1 MFIQNF
7 YSMMQLRKPPYGKIL
22 LSLLL
27 LLVGVHAKSQSWGTK
42 VATASE
48 SGATEIRSILDGVTT
63 LLMAISGVVFL
74 IGITSAGFKYKQG
87 DQQAFKNLQGVMMGS
102 LVILIGVGLS
112 KILFF

>member
-1 MFIQNF
+1 MLSRQQVFRRI
-7 YSMMQLRKPPYGKIL
+7 IL
-22 LSLLL
+22 STCTSLL
-27 LLVGVHAKSQSWGTK
+27 VFGVFAQSWGTK

-48 SGATEIRSILDGVTT
+48 AGATQISGILDGVTT

-74 IGITSAGFKYKQG
+74 IGITSVGFKYKQG

-102 LVILIGVGLS
+102 LVILIGVGLA

>member
-1 MFIQNF
+1 MKLNTF
-7 YSMMQLRKPPYGKIL
+7 SRKRFL
-22 LSLLL
+22 LSLCLSFC
-27 LLVGVHAKSQSWGTK
+27 GFFAQAQSWGTK

-48 SGATEIRSILDGVTT
+48 SGATEIRGILDGVTT

-102 LVILIGVGLS
+102 LVILIGVGLA

>member
-1 MFIQNF
+1 
-7 YSMMQLRKPPYGKIL
+7 MQLNPKTLKNSTLSFCFLIL
-22 LSLLL
+22 GFYANAQS
-27 LLVGVHAKSQSWGTK
+27 SWGTK

-48 SGATEIRSILDGVTT
+48 AGATEISGILDGVTT

-102 LVILIGVGLS
+102 LVILIGVGLA

>member
-1 MFIQNF
+1 MKTKCMAVGRTALCLMATF
-7 YSMMQLRKPPYGKIL
+7 YGQALM
-22 LSLLL
+22 
-27 LLVGVHAKSQSWGTK
+27 AQSNWGTK

-48 SGATEIRSILDGVTT
+48 SGASEIQGILDGVTT

-102 LVILIGVGLS
+102 LVILIGVGLA

>member
-1 MFIQNF
+1 MKLTTF
-7 YSMMQLRKPPYGKIL
+7 SRKRFL
-22 LSLLL
+22 LSLCLFFC
-27 LLVGVHAKSQSWGTK
+27 GFFAQAQSWGTK

-48 SGATEIRSILDGVTT
+48 SGATEIRGILDGVTT

-102 LVILIGVGLS
+102 LVILIGVGLA

>member
-1 MFIQNF
+1 MKTKNLTIKRIVLASCFSLYGLIIQAQ
-7 YSMMQLRKPPYGKIL
+7 S
-22 LSLLL
+22 
-27 LLVGVHAKSQSWGTK
+27 SWGTK

-48 SGATEIRSILDGVTT
+48 SGATEIKGILDGVTT

-102 LVILIGVGLS
+102 LVILIGVGLA

>member
-1 MFIQNF
+1 MQTKQQKVKHLMLTILFSLYGYAIQ
-7 YSMMQLRKPPYGKIL
+7 
-22 LSLLL
+22 
-27 LLVGVHAKSQSWGTK
+27 AQSGWGTK
-42 VATASE
+42 VSSASE
-48 SGATEIRSILDGVTT
+48 SGATEIRNVIDGVTT

-102 LVILIGVGLS
+102 LVLLIGVGLS

>member
-1 MFIQNF
+1 MQSIKPIFKRVFLSGSLFFLNF
-7 YSMMQLRKPPYGKIL
+7 YA
-22 LSLLL
+22 
-27 LLVGVHAKSQSWGTK
+27 HAQSSWGTK

-48 SGATEIRSILDGVTT
+48 AGATEISGILEGVTT
-63 LLMAISGVVFL
+63 LLMAISGIVFL

-102 LVILIGVGLS
+102 LVILIGVGLA

>member
-1 MFIQNF
+1 MQSKHQFLKRITLSFFLSFLVF
-7 YSMMQLRKPPYGKIL
+7 Y
-22 LSLLL
+22 
-27 LLVGVHAKSQSWGTK
+27 AKAQSWGTK

-48 SGATEIRSILDGVTT
+48 AGATEISGILDGVTT

-102 LVILIGVGLS
+102 LVILIGVGLA

>member
-1 MFIQNF
+1 MKLNTFF
-7 YSMMQLRKPPYGKIL
+7 WKRFSLAL
-22 LSLLL
+22 CLSLCGFL
-27 LLVGVHAKSQSWGTK
+27 ANAQSSWGTK

-48 SGATEIRSILDGVTT
+48 SGATEIKGILDGVTT

-102 LVILIGVGLS
+102 LVILIGVGLA

>member
-1 MFIQNF
+1 
-7 YSMMQLRKPPYGKIL
+7 MQLNLTKIQKIV
-22 LSLLL
+22 LSFCLILFNINL
-27 LLVGVHAKSQSWGTK
+27 NAQSWGTK

-48 SGATEIRSILDGVTT
+48 AGATEISGILASITT

-74 IGITSAGFKYKQG
+74 IGITSTGFKYKQG

-102 LVILIGVGLS
+102 LVILIGVGLA

>member
-1 MFIQNF
+1 MLSRRQIFRRIVL
-7 YSMMQLRKPPYGKIL
+7 SICT
-22 LSLLL
+22 SLLGF
-27 LLVGVHAKSQSWGTK
+27 GVIAQSSWGTK

-48 SGATEIRSILDGVTT
+48 AGATEISGILAGVTT

-102 LVILIGVGLS
+102 LVILIGVGLA

>member
-1 MFIQNF
+1 MKLNAF
-7 YSMMQLRKPPYGKIL
+7 SRKRFL
-22 LSLLL
+22 LSFCLSLYGFL
-27 LLVGVHAKSQSWGTK
+27 ANAQSWGTK

-48 SGATEIRSILDGVTT
+48 SGATEIRGILDGVTT

-102 LVILIGVGLS
+102 LVILIGVGLA

>member
-1 MFIQNF
+1 MQTKRPILKRITLSIFLLFIEF
-7 YSMMQLRKPPYGKIL
+7 Y
-22 LSLLL
+22 
-27 LLVGVHAKSQSWGTK
+27 ANAQSWGTK

-48 SGATEIRSILDGVTT
+48 AGATQISGILDGVTT

-102 LVILIGVGLS
+102 LVILIGVGLA

>member
-1 MFIQNF
+1 
-7 YSMMQLRKPPYGKIL
+7 MQSNQQIL
-22 LSLLL
+22 KRITLSLCLFLL
-27 LLVGVHAKSQSWGTK
+27 GFYTNAQSSWGTK

-48 SGATEIRSILDGVTT
+48 AGATQISGILDGVTT

-102 LVILIGVGLS
+102 LVILIGVGLA

>member
-1 MFIQNF
+1 M
-7 YSMMQLRKPPYGKIL
+7 KVKTAIL
-22 LSLLL
+22 KRITFTTCLSLYGFLL
-27 LLVGVHAKSQSWGTK
+27 QAQSNWGTK

-48 SGATEIRSILDGVTT
+48 SGASEIQGILDGVTT

>member
-1 MFIQNF
+1 
-7 YSMMQLRKPPYGKIL
+7 MQSRHQILRKITLSYC
-22 LSLLL
+22 LSLFGLR
-27 LLVGVHAKSQSWGTK
+27 VFAQSSWGTK

-48 SGATEIRSILDGVTT
+48 AGATEISGILAGVTT

-102 LVILIGVGLS
+102 LVILIGVGLA

>member
-1 MFIQNF
+1 
-7 YSMMQLRKPPYGKIL
+7 MQTNKQKKVKH
-22 LSLLL
+22 LLL
-27 LLVGVHAKSQSWGTK
+27 TFLFFVHGFYTKADTWGTK
-42 VATASE
+42 VASASE
-48 SGATEIRSILDGVTT
+48 SGATEIRSIIDGVTT

-102 LVILIGVGLS
+102 LVVLIGVGLS

>member
-1 MFIQNF
+1 MKATNLSFKRLF
-7 YSMMQLRKPPYGKIL
+7 FTSC
-22 LSLLL
+22 LSLCGFF
-27 LLVGVHAKSQSWGTK
+27 VQAQSNWGTK

-48 SGATEIRSILDGVTT
+48 SGASEIQGILDGVTT

-102 LVILIGVGLS
+102 LVILTGVGLS
-112 KILFF
+112 KILFS

>member
-1 MFIQNF
+1 MRLQKPF
-7 YSMMQLRKPPYGKIL
+7 YRKVIT
-22 LSLLL
+22 SIVLLL
-27 LLVGVHAKSQSWGTK
+27 IGFQSKSQSWGTK

>member
-1 MFIQNF
+1 MQSTKQIQK
-7 YSMMQLRKPPYGKIL
+7 RIL
-22 LSLLL
+22 LSLCLFLL
-27 LLVGVHAKSQSWGTK
+27 GFYANAQSWGTK

-48 SGATEIRSILDGVTT
+48 AGATQISGILDGVTT

-102 LVILIGVGLS
+102 LVILIGVGLA